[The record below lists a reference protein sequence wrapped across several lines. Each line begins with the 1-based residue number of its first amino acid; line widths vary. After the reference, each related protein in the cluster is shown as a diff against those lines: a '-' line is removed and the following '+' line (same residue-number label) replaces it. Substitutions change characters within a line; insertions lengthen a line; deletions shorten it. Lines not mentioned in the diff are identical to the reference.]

1 MGPFIIRHRPGIQA
15 RGEDTRRRILETALE
30 IFASEGYDGAS
41 TRQLAE
47 RAGVNLPAIQYYFG
61 SKEGLYRAV
70 IDSIIEATE
79 AHMAPL
85 SAKIKAA
92 LASPDT
98 PRETL
103 LELFCEMLESFVSL
117 VSGGKQVESKRLLFA
132 RAEVDDTPGIE
143 LLHESGM
150 RQIFQPC
157 LEMAGR
163 LLGRSTDDPE
173 TVLRTLTLFGQVT
186 IFCDKAVRRVL
197 HLGEFTE
204 ERVRAIQGVVRAH
217 TLAVFAAAAEGGALR
232 I

>member
-1 MGPFIIRHRPGIQA
+1 MDSEAP
-15 RGEDTRRRILETALE
+15 RGVKPVAAKPAGSRQHLLDTAAHL
-30 IFASEGYDGAS
+30 FS
-41 TRQLAE
+41 TI
-47 RAGVNLPAIQYYFG
+47 GF
-61 SKEGLYRAV
+61 
-70 IDSIIEATE
+70 T
-79 AHMAPL
+79 
-85 SAKIKAA
+85 
-92 LASPDT
+92 
-98 PRETL
+98 
-103 LELFCEMLESFVSL
+103 
-117 VSGGKQVESKRLLFA
+117 
-132 RAEVDDTPGIE
+132 
-143 LLHESGM
+143 ESGM